1 MSKRAKINFVFSS
14 FLITV
19 SFLSSFCS
27 FAAENTV
34 ETQNSCIVKFL
45 VIDVGSSTTKSILYT
60 KDTCNSNKTI
70 EKKTLN
76 KNYPYQACLSDT
88 NDNVLPK
95 RCIEEGA
102 KAIASIKDHFDLD
115 CETNSQ
121 CKAIATGWARNTEN
135 IHEWL
140 DEVKKIK
147 VDPIVATQ
155 NHEGEMKL
163 HAMKNT
169 LDIPDGPFIAFDIG
183 GASFQLS
190 WIDEKGEVQ
199 HYNSQYGTDNFTH
212 DLQAK
217 FLSDEDQKCVHA
229 RNNITLLQNG
239 DKTDKNALQNAFVQQ
254 NSFCSPVSLTTVHPK
269 ELNKVIDYAAEVIG
283 SPINHDVKLQNFI
296 QKHKPVIYADSLL
309 FSLGIRK
316 QLGFDKDIITI
327 DDVYKIMLSVSGM
340 TYSQVKATYKNL
352 PDICINTTQPSMLIL
367 YAIMQ
372 SLKIHEIHMVQTD
385 YMEHF
390 VDSHIK
396 K

>member
-1 MSKRAKINFVFSS
+1 MSKRTKINFVSSS
-14 FLITV
+14 FFLII
-19 SFLSSFCS
+19 SFLFSFHS
-27 FAAENTV
+27 FSVENQV
-34 ETQNSCIVKFL
+34 DNKDHCIVKFL

-60 KDTCNSNKTI
+60 KDKCDNNKTI

-88 NDNVLPK
+88 NDNILPK

-102 KAIASIKDHFDLD
+102 KAISAIKEHFDLD

-169 LDIPDGPFIAFDIG
+169 LDISDGPFIAFDIG

-190 WIDEKGEVQ
+190 WIDDKGEVK
-199 HYNSQYGTDNFTH
+199 HYNSLYGTDNFTH

-229 RNNITLLQNG
+229 RNNITLLKNG
-239 DKTDKNALQNAFVQQ
+239 DQSDKEALQNALIQQ
-254 NSFCSPVSLTTVHPK
+254 NKFCSPISLTTVHPK
-269 ELNKVIDYAAEVIG
+269 ELNKVIDYADDVIG
-283 SPINHDVKLQNFI
+283 SPIRADAKLQRFI
-296 QKHKPVIYADSLL
+296 KKHKPIIYADSLL
-309 FSLGIRK
+309 FSLGIKK
-316 QLGFDKDIITI
+316 QLGFNKDVITI

-340 TYSQVKATYKNL
+340 TYSQVKATYPNL
-352 PDICINTTQPSMLIL
+352 PDICLNTTQPSMLVL
-367 YAIMQ
+367 YALME
-372 SLKIHEIHMVQTD
+372 SLKIYEIHMVQTD

-390 VDSHIK
+390 VNSHIK